1 MNKNKRNS
9 GRDLSVLEGDRGI
22 ENGRESG
29 RESGRE
35 RKT

>member
-22 ENGRESG
+22 E
-29 RESGRE
+29 SGRE